1 MPERYSCAL
10 GSCALSAAFVLL
22 LVGCGAVARD
32 DDSTTIDA
40 VEPAVAPLAQSGAAL
55 SAPARPP
62 GVPPEFVITPFGYMH
77 PSCVIAVAEDETA
90 LEDGT
95 IEREDGR
102 SRHASTCRYPRY
114 DGNGHEI
121 PDGPPPA
128 RRDGLSVA
136 SVPAF
141 DGWVES
147 ANSADNGPLNWIS
160 ANWTVPPSP
169 TSDVGQTLYYFP
181 GLQPLEQLGPEY
193 TIMQPVLAYRFGTWT
208 IESWNCCTNGNANV
222 GPAGIV
228 QPGDTIYGYVQG
240 DGCDSR
246 GVCSQ
251 WFIYTGDWSN
261 GAQSYLRTSAYGNVM
276 GWAFAGVLEVY
287 GVSAC
292 DQYPPSGSITF
303 TNIQTRSTG
312 YQQVYPSWNT
322 GVTGAD
328 PQCGYGVSVPST
340 STVTLFASP

>member
-1 MPERYSCAL
+1 MPERHSCAR
-10 GSCALSAAFVLL
+10 GSHARSATFVLL
-22 LVGCGAVARD
+22 LVGCGAAARD
-32 DDSTTIDA
+32 DDSTTIDGA
-40 VEPAVAPLAQSGAAL
+40 VEPLARARAAL
-55 SAPARPP
+55 SEAARPP
-62 GVPPEFVITPFGYMH
+62 GVPAEFVITPFGYMH
-77 PSCVIAVAEDETA
+77 PSCVIAVAEDEAA
-90 LEDGT
+90 LENGA

-102 SRHASTCRYPRY
+102 SRQTSTCRYPRF
-114 DGNGHEI
+114 DGSGREI
-121 PDGPPPA
+121 PDDGPPPA
-128 RRDGLSVA
+128 RQSGLAPASVA
-136 SVPAF
+136 AF

-181 GLQPLEQLGPEY
+181 GMQPLEHLGTEY
-193 TIMQPVLAYRFGTWT
+193 TIMQPVLAYRSGTWT

-228 QPGDTIYGYVQG
+228 QPGDTLYGYVQG

-251 WFIYTGDWSN
+251 WFIYTGDWTN

-287 GVSAC
+287 GVDAC

-303 TNIQTRSTG
+303 TNIMTRSTS

-322 GVTGAD
+322 GVTSAE
-328 PQCGYGVSVPST
+328 PQCDYGVSAPSS